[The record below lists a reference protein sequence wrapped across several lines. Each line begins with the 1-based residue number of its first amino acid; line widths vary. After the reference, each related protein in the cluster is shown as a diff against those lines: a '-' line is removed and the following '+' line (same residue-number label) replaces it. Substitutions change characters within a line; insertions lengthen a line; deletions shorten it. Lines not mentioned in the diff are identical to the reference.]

1 MINEI
6 DNGEGGYS
14 IEILMNDQEADGR
27 GQAIP
32 FQQVAPYDD
41 YIGTPS
47 EDAVTLFT
55 ERGFAHLQNWMA
67 NFALRLH
74 FDEEKNSK
82 MPTISNLIVPMKMRD
97 YYIDDFNQ
105 VLTLLSFFVFLTYIV
120 PLYRVTYRIVNEK
133 ETRARESMKMMGLS
147 DSSYW
152 LSWIS
157 FYACI
162 VTLISAIVVM
172 QLRGVIKTEMSLMFA
187 IVWLYGMSLF
197 GYALIVQSFFS
208 KARTAGG
215 FVAVA
220 YFVSSFFDN
229 LVNQPGNTYSEKTL
243 GSIISPVAITR
254 IIFVLSVAEQGGSG
268 LTWSN
273 FKQPYQNYV
282 VRDGMIVMVLSG
294 FAFGCI
300 GLYFDNII
308 QSQYGSAKAWNF
320 CLNLEFWGCAKKKKT
335 YFAGGKIRDE
345 MPQIGFAE
353 DFYMDKR
360 NYEPVV
366 NPELITQEAEKNIL
380 KITGLKK
387 HFGDFKAVNGV
398 NLKMYKGQIFALLG
412 HNGAGKSTTL
422 SVLTG
427 LIQASAG
434 SAQVFDKDLF
444 EQMDEVR
451 QFMGVCP

>member
-1 MINEI
+1 VANKDYRIKDENPGVCFGVMINEI

-172 QLRGVIKTEMSLMFA
+172 
-187 IVWLYGMSLF
+187 
-197 GYALIVQSFFS
+197 
-208 KARTAGG
+208 
-215 FVAVA
+215 
-220 YFVSSFFDN
+220 
-229 LVNQPGNTYSEKTL
+229 
-243 GSIISPVAITR
+243 
-254 IIFVLSVAEQGGSG
+254 
-268 LTWSN
+268 
-273 FKQPYQNYV
+273 
-282 VRDGMIVMVLSG
+282 
-294 FAFGCI
+294 
-300 GLYFDNII
+300 
-308 QSQYGSAKAWNF
+308 
-320 CLNLEFWGCAKKKKT
+320 
-335 YFAGGKIRDE
+335 
-345 MPQIGFAE
+345 
-353 DFYMDKR
+353 
-360 NYEPVV
+360 
-366 NPELITQEAEKNIL
+366 
-380 KITGLKK
+380 
-387 HFGDFKAVNGV
+387 
-398 NLKMYKGQIFALLG
+398 
-412 HNGAGKSTTL
+412 
-422 SVLTG
+422 
-427 LIQASAG
+427 
-434 SAQVFDKDLF
+434 
-444 EQMDEVR
+444 
-451 QFMGVCP
+451 